1 MKRRQLG
8 AGGPQVSAIGLG
20 CMSFGGIFGP
30 TDEAASPRCLDAAID
45 HGIDFLDIANIYGMG
60 VSESGVD

>member
-30 TDEAASPRCLDAAID
+30 TSMSQTTTDVNTI
-45 HGIDFLDIANIYGMG
+45 G
-60 VSESGVD
+60 